1 MSLFSKIAKV
11 FKAIDEWA
19 QSSDNSNASLAKE
32 NGSGGDVEYGMTH
45 LLAMHKKAA
54 PFPDPSSY
62 ALFFYS
68 DRECGLTNPSALHRQ
83 LLTDGYLK
91 PASIQEQLEAMTV
104 PELKQ
109 ILTSIGAKVSGKK
122 ADLIQRISAQADP
135 DVLKAYLNSG
145 KKLYSLT
152 DKGRDF
158 LQSHEDYI
166 RFHQYARYGLTL
178 ADYKR
183 AKAQH
188 PNEDCEHTLLSMCD
202 PSQSNIRSELYD
214 SINDHSDA
222 MQEFLTGLYMRI
234 NRVSDFEQLKEDM
247 RYKKYK
253 DAARDIWDCA
263 SLTRVVAPNDAAYL
277 TRHAAYYNR
286 NMLNDIFKN
295 HPVSNTLLSLQEF
308 SEMLEEIQNTIVF
321 DYEKW
326 NSLINLRF
334 QQILNV

>member
-1 MSLFSKIAKV
+1 N
-11 FKAIDEWA
+11 D
-19 QSSDNSNASLAKE
+19 
-32 NGSGGDVEYGMTH
+32 SGEDIEYGMTH
-45 LLAMHKKAA
+45 LLVMHKKAA

-83 LLTDGYLK
+83 LLADGYLK
-91 PASIQEQLEAMTV
+91 PASIQEQLEVMTV

-109 ILTSIGAKVSGKK
+109 ILASIGAKVSGKK
-122 ADLIQRISAQADP
+122 ADLIQRISTQADP
-135 DVLKAYLNSG
+135 DVLKAHLGAG

-166 RFHQYARYGLTL
+166 RFHQYARYGFTL
-178 ADYKR
+178 ADYKL

-188 PNEDCEHTLLSMCD
+188 PNEDCEHTLLSMCGS
-202 PSQSNIRSELYD
+202 SQSNIRSVLYD
-214 SINDHSDA
+214 GINDHSNA

-234 NRVSDFEQLKEDM
+234 NRVTDFEQLKKDM
-247 RYKKYK
+247 QYKKYR

-263 SLTRVVAPNDAAYL
+263 SLTHVVVPNDATYL

-286 NMLNDIFKN
+286 NMLDDIFKN

-308 SEMLEEIQNTIVF
+308 SEMLEEMQNAVVF

-326 NSLINLRF
+326 NNLINSRF
-334 QQILNV
+334 QQILKV